1 MAVVRKTVPN
11 APVKKPV
18 NKVAPPT
25 AFALAGEMTTPS
37 EDLQDYATLLFGEK
51 KIGKTTLASMF
62 PKAYF
67 LSTEPGTKALSV
79 FQSEVNDWRTFKQ
92 AVKALRRD
100 TKFRTTVVDTIDLAY
115 KFCDKYVCNQLG
127 IEHVSEAGWGK
138 GWAGVREEFEAVL
151 RDLLSAPNKGTILIS
166 HSVEKEIQRRDGS
179 KYDRIQPTMPN
190 IAREIAEAMVDIW
203 AYYSYDGSA
212 RVLTIRGDDHIT
224 AGHRLQTHFQYKGR
238 EVVTIDM
245 GTTKEEGYNNFID
258 AFHNRY
264 VIPDPP
270 PEEETPRAVVKKIK
284 KKVAA

>member
-25 AFALAGEMTTPS
+25 GFALAGEMTIPL
-37 EDLQDYATLLFGEK
+37 EILQAYATLLFGEK
-51 KIGKTTLASMF
+51 KIGKTTLAAMF
-62 PKAYF
+62 PGAYF
-67 LSTEPGTKALSV
+67 LAAEPGTKALSV
-79 FQSEVNDWRTFKQ
+79 YQTVINDWRTFRA
-92 AVKALRRD
+92 AVKALRKD
-100 TKFRTTVVDTIDLAY
+100 IKFQTTVVDTIDLAY
-115 KFCDKYVCNQLG
+115 KFCDKYVCDQLG

-138 GWAGVREEFEAVL
+138 GWAGVREEFESVL
-151 RDLLSAPNKGTILIS
+151 RDLLSAPGKGTILIS

-203 AYYSYDGSA
+203 AYYSYDGSN

-224 AGHRLQTHFQYKGR
+224 AGHRLESHFKYKGR
-238 EVVTIDM
+238 DVVTIDM
-245 GTTKEEGYNNFID
+245 GTTKEEGYKNFID

-270 PEEETPRAVVKKIK
+270 PVEDAPRKAVVKKL
-284 KKVAA
+284 KVKA